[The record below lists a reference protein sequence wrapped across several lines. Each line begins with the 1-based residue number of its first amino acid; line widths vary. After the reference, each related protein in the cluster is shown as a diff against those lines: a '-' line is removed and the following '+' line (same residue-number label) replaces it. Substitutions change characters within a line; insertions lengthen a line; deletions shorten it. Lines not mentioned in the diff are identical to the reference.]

1 MNVDVTKAILTKMGE
16 EKADLVFNQ
25 VWEVTRMT
33 WPEPFSEKLD
43 RSKVK
48 LIRADKRLSGND

>member
-1 MNVDVTKAILTKMGE
+1 MDIDVAKATPTRMGE
-16 EKADLVFNQ
+16 EEVDLVFNQ

-33 WPEPFSEKLD
+33 WPEPLSEKLD

-48 LIRADKRLSGND
+48 LIRADQRLPGND